1 MFCPNCG
8 AQIID
13 DSAFC
18 PYCGT
23 SNKAVP
29 QSTFRPQPAA
39 APMVADQPPMKWFKF
54 LIYFG
59 LFVGALSNAATGIQ
73 MLTGSAYGDNKELVY
88 SFADGLQTLDMIIG
102 IVALS
107 LAALGIYTRF
117 RLSGYHQNGPTLL
130 LLTYAGSIAI
140 NAIYFIGIHMV
151 LPDFILESTDT
162 SSLISGSIVSVI
174 MILVNH
180 TYFKKRA
187 SLFENP

>member
-8 AQIID
+8 AQISD

-23 SNKAVP
+23 PDQAAP

-39 APMVADQPPMKWFKF
+39 APLVADRPPMKWFKF

-59 LFVGALSNAATGIQ
+59 LFAGALSNALSGIQ
-73 MLTGSAYGDNKELVY
+73 MLTGSAYGESKELVY
-88 SFADGLQTLDMIIG
+88 SFVDGLQTLDMIIG
-102 IVALS
+102 VAMLC
-107 LAALGIYTRF
+107 LAALGVYTRF
-117 RLSGYHQNGPTLL
+117 RLSGYHQNGPKML

-140 NAIYFIGIHMV
+140 NAIYYFGIQLV
-151 LPDFILESTDT
+151 VPDTILESVDT
-162 SSLISGSIVSVI
+162 SSLFSNSIIAVV
-174 MILVNH
+174 MILVNN